1 MTENKFKKIIDIN
14 WSETDVLSSLKFF
27 FKWLGI
33 AGVVGFLSGSASAFF
48 LWTLDWATQWR
59 EAHVWIIWLLPLGG
73 LVSGLI
79 YHYFGQDVEKG
90 NNLILEEINTPKK
103 TIPFKMAPLVLAGT
117 LISHFF
123 GGSAGREG
131 TAVQMGGA
139 IGDQFTGLFK
149 LNKTD
154 RQLLLIT
161 GISAGFASVFG
172 TPLAGAIFALEVMVI
187 GKLRHE
193 AILPSV
199 LAAVIADYT
208 CKFWH
213 IGHTRYSIPLV
224 PEMKPELFF
233 WTLLAGV
240 IFGICS
246 LIFVRTTDF
255 FKEIFKSKISFPPLR
270 PVAGGVIIAIT
281 VYLMGTTRYIGLG
294 IPVIVD
300 SFYLELPSYDFI
312 IKILLTAI
320 TLGAGFKGGEVT
332 PLFFIGAV
340 LGNALAFFIP
350 LPLALLAGMGFVAVF
365 CGATN
370 TPIASIFLGIELFG
384 AECGVFV
391 AIACLMSY
399 LFSGKAGIYSSQI
412 TGNSKNGLVDF

>member
-1 MTENKFKKIIDIN
+1 MPDNKFRKIIDVK
-14 WSETDVLSSLKFF
+14 WQETDVFSSLRFF
-27 FKWLGI
+27 FKWLVI
-33 AGVVGFLSGSASAFF
+33 TAVVGFLAGSASAFF
-48 LWTLDWATQWR
+48 LWTLDLATRWR
-59 EAHVWIIWLLPLGG
+59 EANTWIIWLLPLGG
-73 LVSGLI
+73 FISGLL
-79 YHYFGQDVEKG
+79 YYYLGKDVEKG
-90 NNLILEEINTPKK
+90 NNLILEEINTSQKM
-103 TIPFKMAPLVLAGT
+103 IPWKMAPLVLIGT

-139 IGDQFTGLFK
+139 IADQFTGLFK
-149 LNKTD
+149 LKEKD
-154 RQLLLIT
+154 RQLLLIA

-172 TPLAGAIFALEVMVI
+172 TPLAGAIFALEVMIV

-233 WTLLAGV
+233 WTLLAGL

-246 LIFVRTTDF
+246 FVFVKSIDF
-255 FKEIFKSKISFPPLR
+255 FKEIFKSKIGFPPLR
-270 PVAGGVIIAIT
+270 PVAGGFIIAIA
-281 VYLMGTTRYIGLG
+281 VYFVGTRYIGLG
-294 IPVIVD
+294 IPVIVE
-300 SFYLELPSYDFI
+300 SFYMELPSYDFAV
-312 IKILLTAI
+312 KILFTAI

-370 TPIASIFLGIELFG
+370 TPVASIFLGMELFG
-384 AECGVFV
+384 TECGVFV
-391 AIACLMSY
+391 ALACLMAY

-412 TGNSKNGLVDF
+412 TGNAKNGLVDF